1 MDLTKK
7 KELTART
14 LNVGKDRIV
23 FNTQRLD
30 EIKEAITKQDI
41 KDLLNSK
48 AIIIKE
54 ISGRRKNIK
63 RKLRRRSGSI
73 KKKPKS
79 RKREYIIITRK
90 LRNYLSHLKR
100 KGVISIENYYS
111 LRKDIRTRTI
121 KSLAQ
126 IKEKIGVAVK

>member
-7 KELTART
+7 KELAART
-14 LNVGKDRIV
+14 LNVGKDRII
-23 FNTQRLD
+23 FNTQRLN
-30 EIKEAITKQDI
+30 EVEEAITKQDI
-41 KDLLNSK
+41 KDLFNTK

-54 ISGRRKNIK
+54 IGGRRKNIK
-63 RKLRRRSGSI
+63 RKLRRRSGSV
-73 KKKPKS
+73 KKKPRS

-100 KGVISIENYYS
+100 KGMIPIESYYS

-126 IKEKIGVAVK
+126 MKEKIGVARK